1 MTAVWDESTT
11 QACDMLALIKN
22 SSKAGKS
29 PDFTST
35 PEDMKTITIN
45 VIGSVG
51 FGTTRSFSE
60 AASTEPPNGFK
71 TTFMSSIL
79 LIVNNFFV
87 TILVPA
93 KVMLLPFMPKAAK
106 KLGTAKLEFPLHLKE
121 KIAEE
126 RRSPGLNNNLIATL
140 VRIADESGGE
150 ASKTSKM
157 STYLTEE
164 EITGNLFNF
173 TIAGFDTTANTLTYA
188 IMELAIH
195 PEWQDW
201 IIEGIDA
208 VSQAQPG
215 AEYATMFPLLT
226 RCLALM
232 VSKSHSVLRVKGFD
246 TLSLKPSVSIPPFRT

>member
-1 MTAVWDESTT
+1 MTAVWDESTA

-22 SSKAGKS
+22 AAKAGKS
-29 PDFTST
+29 SNYTST

-45 VIGSVG
+45 VIGFVG
-51 FGTTRSFSE
+51 FGASRSFLE
-60 AASTEPPNGFK
+60 AASKEPPKGFK
-71 TTFMSSIL
+71 TTFMASIL

-93 KVMLLPFMPKAAK
+93 NVLLLSFMPKGAK
-106 KLGTAKLEFPLHLKE
+106 ELGTAKLEFPLHLKE

-126 RRSPGLNNNLIATL
+126 RRSPGLKNNLIATL

-150 ASKTSKM
+150 AAKTSKM
-157 STYLTEE
+157 SAYLTEE

-188 IMELAIH
+188 IMELAIN

-201 IIEGIDA
+201 ITEGIDA
-208 VSQAQPG
+208 VSEAHPDR
-215 AEYATMFPLLT
+215 EYATIFPLLT

-232 VSKSHSVLRVKGFD
+232 VKG
-246 TLSLKPSVSIPPFRT
+246 PP